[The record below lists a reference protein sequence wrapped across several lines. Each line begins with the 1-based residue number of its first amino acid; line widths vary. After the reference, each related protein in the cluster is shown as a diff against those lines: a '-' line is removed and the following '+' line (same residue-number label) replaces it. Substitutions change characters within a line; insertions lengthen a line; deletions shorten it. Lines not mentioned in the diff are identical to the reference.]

1 MEEERHSVEA
11 EAQIDEI
18 PSGLTILVPIVDV
31 EENNV
36 PSGYDTK
43 KNVMMNIL
51 SHRIS
56 VLKRI
61 SQDAYSIFINLQS
74 LE

>member
-1 MEEERHSVEA
+1 MSV
-11 EAQIDEI
+11 
-18 PSGLTILVPIVDV
+18 PVVNV
-31 EENNV
+31 ETNTSPYNN
-36 PSGYDTK
+36 DIK
-43 KNVMMNIL
+43 KSVMMNIL

-74 LE
+74 SE